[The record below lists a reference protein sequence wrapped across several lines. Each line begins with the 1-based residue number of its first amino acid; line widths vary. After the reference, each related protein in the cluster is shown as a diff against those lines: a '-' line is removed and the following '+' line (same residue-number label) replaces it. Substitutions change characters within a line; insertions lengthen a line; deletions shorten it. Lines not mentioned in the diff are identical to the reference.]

1 MKMANA
7 FVQQGFPKFTG
18 DDLFPSLP
26 VYSIHWFSHFKATPS
41 KCWRQMVM
49 LHKFVTC
56 ISKSRF
62 IVLFPDVAGCPFTN
76 GFDHGPAVN
85 HHQPSHHVKSV
96 CEGHQRQF
104 FATQKWASTYIHMLC
119 RKPRANVGSRDL
131 GKLETPTI
139 ISQAKQL
146 AALNVP
152 EYHVERPPGSS
163 RHLFFEIFQ
172 NPCKTQLGAGGWYS
186 ALACN

>member
-1 MKMANA
+1 MGSLAAIVLMYILIATVHCGRFLCPSKPAALEQCKVSAMKMANA

-62 IVLFPDVAGCPFTN
+62 IVLFPDVAGCPLQMGSIMGQQSTII
-76 GFDHGPAVN
+76 N
-85 HHQPSHHVKSV
+85 HH
-96 CEGHQRQF
+96 
-104 FATQKWASTYIHMLC
+104 IM
-119 RKPRANVGSRDL
+119 
-131 GKLETPTI
+131 
-139 ISQAKQL
+139 
-146 AALNVP
+146 
-152 EYHVERPPGSS
+152 SS
-163 RHLFFEIFQ
+163 RYAKAIRDNFLQPRNGHPHTSTCFAENRELTWAVATWENWKHQ
-172 NPCKTQLGAGGWYS
+172 P
-186 ALACN
+186 